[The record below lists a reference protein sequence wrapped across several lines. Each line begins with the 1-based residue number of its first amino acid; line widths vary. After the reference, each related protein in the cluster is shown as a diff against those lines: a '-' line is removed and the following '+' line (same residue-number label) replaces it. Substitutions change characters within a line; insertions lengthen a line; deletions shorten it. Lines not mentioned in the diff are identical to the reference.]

1 MKHDIMQNWTTV
13 GGNASV
19 TSVSQDEEQIVDTT
33 DYTDVA
39 AWLDVRAV
47 NNPTSN
53 PYNLFLGLETAPA
66 KEDLLFTQAVP
77 NLPLVA
83 STTPIVVRTLNGAS
97 FYAPLSKWLRWKV
110 YTPQPTG
117 LWSATF
123 RIRLAK
129 SRTAFFNPVQ
139 LPGCQ
144 LWLRSDVTPNTTLT
158 NGSTSATLSSSWSGW
173 ADLSGSGNGTSGVVG
188 SKISYNLGGQAN
200 LPYFQTGTGENALT
214 GTFGSTFG
222 TSHTL
227 FVVGEGTSAA
237 GGGFFSATIGGT
249 LNTAFSLWYNI
260 TNPDLYGRTS
270 SSGGTNND
278 AAYGGA
284 LSGYTAATTLFTT
297 SVNFATGASA
307 LYINGGLPAAATT
320 TLTITPGA
328 PNEYALFANNS
339 AATNGN
345 LVNASLYEVILYN
358 RALSADELV
367 LVHRYLGSRYGIA
380 LAY

>member
-1 MKHDIMQNWTTV
+1 MKHDIMQTWTTV
-13 GGNASV
+13 GGNQTV
-19 TSVSQDEEQIVDTT
+19 TSVTQDEEQIVDTT

-47 NNPTSN
+47 NNTGN
-53 PYNLFLGLETAPA
+53 PYNLFLGLETAPV
-66 KEDLLFTQAVP
+66 KEEAFFTQAVP
-77 NLPLVA
+77 NLPLIPA
-83 STTPIVVRTLNGAS
+83 STPVVLRTLNGAD
-97 FYAPLSKWLRWKV
+97 FFAPLSKWLRWRV
-110 YTPQPTG
+110 YTPSPSG
-117 LWSATF
+117 SWSATF

-129 SRTAFFNPVQ
+129 SRTAFFKPSQ
-139 LPGCQ
+139 LAGCQ
-144 LWLRSDVTPNTTLT
+144 LWLRSDVTPNTTLA
-158 NGSTSATLSSSWSGW
+158 NGATTATIPSTWKL
-173 ADLSGSGNGTSGVVG
+173 ADLSGSGNGTTGVVG
-188 SKISYNLGGQAN
+188 TNLSYNLGGQAN
-200 LPYFQTGTGENALT
+200 LPYFATGTGENALT

-227 FVVGEGTSAA
+227 FVVGEGTAAA

-249 LNTAFSLWYNI
+249 QNTAFSLWYNI

-278 AAYGGA
+278 AAYGGV
-284 LSGYTAATTLFTT
+284 LSGYTGATTIFTT

-320 TLTITPGA
+320 TLTITPGS
-328 PNEYALFANNS
+328 PNDYALFALNN

-345 LVNASLYEVILYN
+345 LVNASIYEVILYN

-367 LVHRYLGSRYGIA
+367 LVHRYLSSRYGIA